1 MYGTNALSRGKP
13 HRQSDYLWPH
23 YRVVNLAGTLQSRLF
38 DHIDLRVRNRT
49 RAQEF
54 FAKILPAI
62 GFTLDKSAEKWGAF
76 EKDGGGKPSEFF
88 GFTEDANHR
97 PNETRIAF
105 WAETR
110 EQVDRVAK
118 IVREAGGQT
127 WKGHKSGLSTVLV
140 ITRYF
145 LKIPM
150 ETNWRFAVAG
160 AQSLRIEADQ
170 GKIRCV
176 SVQG

>member
-1 MYGTNALSRGKP
+1 MIEPDSVRDKKQP
-13 HRQSDYLWPH
+13 
-23 YRVVNLAGTLQSRLF
+23 GTLQSRLF

-62 GFTLDKSAEKWGAF
+62 GFTLDKSAEEWGAF

-105 WAETR
+105 WAETCG
-110 EQVDRVAK
+110 QVDRVAK
-118 IVREAGGQT
+118 IVREAGGQNLEGPQI
-127 WKGHKSGLSTVLV
+127 WPEYSPGYYALFFEDPDGNKLEVCCRGSA
-140 ITRYF
+140 I
-145 LKIPM
+145 
-150 ETNWRFAVAG
+150 VA
-160 AQSLRIEADQ
+160 E
-170 GKIRCV
+170 
-176 SVQG
+176 